1 MNQIV
6 VVQEV
11 LAQRRSEA
19 LGVPRFQADSIID
32 TGVVDQDVDRR
43 LAADGSDDLVD
54 STMIGDIAGVKME
67 AVTRVAR
74 FDVKH
79 MNGGPVIGELLHD
92 RLSDSTGSA
101 RDDRYLIFQ
110 SHDQ

>member
-1 MNQIV
+1 MHAAVN
-6 VVQEV
+6 
-11 LAQRRSEA
+11 A
-19 LGVPRFQADSIID
+19 LNVHSKQPLELFLRGRKHITDGRDA
-32 TGVVDQDVDRR
+32 GVVDQDVDRR

-79 MNGGPVIGELLHD
+79 VNGGPVIGELLRD
-92 RLSDSTGSA
+92 CLSDTFGSA

-110 SHDQ
+110 SHDR